1 MMTCREFAE
10 ILIDFVS
17 GDIAQD
23 QRSLVEEHL
32 GGCRHCVAYAETYQL
47 TIVVVRN
54 LPKDALPA
62 HCEQRLRARIEKELG
77 RALDPPDA

>member
-17 GDIAQD
+17 GEIAED

-32 GGCRHCVAYAETYQL
+32 GACQHCVVYAETYRL
-47 TIVVVRN
+47 TTVVARN

-77 RALDPPDA
+77 KGLNPPDV